1 MELFHSTRSTD
12 IQVTAKQAIRQGIA
26 DDGGLFVSDSL
37 GERTL
42 DVESLPGK
50 SYQEIALE
58 VLRLLLPDFS
68 DEELRECIEGAYS
81 SFKDEDVTPLK
92 SLGMNYVLELFHGP
106 TSAFKDVALQALPR
120 FMAHTHVK
128 EGEAQ
133 SQEELAEGKERVLI
147 LTATSGD
154 TGKAALDGFADVDS
168 TGIVVFYPA
177 GQVSEVQRMQMITQ
191 SGQNVGVVAV
201 HGNFDDAQSKV
212 KAIFG
217 DAQLAADLEE
227 NAHTRLSSANSI
239 NVGRL
244 VPQVVYYCAAYA
256 QLLFTQEINF
266 GDEVDFLVPTGNF
279 GDILAGYYA
288 KRLGLPVGKLV
299 VASDKNNVLYDFLT
313 TGVYDR
319 NREFFTTISPS
330 MDILISSN
338 LERMLYYFSDG
349 DTELISRLMN
359 DLAQTGRYEVP
370 SGVMRKIR
378 EVFDCAWADEDQVR
392 AAIRDC
398 WDENGYVIDPH
409 TACAYHALSV
419 TEGTPT
425 APRVV
430 LSTASPYKFP
440 RAVLSA
446 LGVEAPESD
455 FACMDALADLS
466 GVPAPTALRSL
477 EGQIPRFTDEIDV
490 EDMPAYVRTMA
501 AKFAGASGAAA

>member
-37 GERTL
+37 GAKII
-42 DVESLPGK
+42 DVESLLGK

-58 VLRLLLPDFS
+58 VLSALLPDFS
-68 DEELRECIEGAYS
+68 EEELRECIEGAYGAQ
-81 SFKDEDVTPLK
+81 FKDDAITPLK

-106 TSAFKDVALQALPR
+106 TSAFKDVALQILPR
-120 FMAHTHVK
+120 FMAHTTAP
-128 EGEAQ
+128 EPT
-133 SQEELAEGKERVLI
+133 SQEDVTDRALI

-154 TGKAALDGFADVDS
+154 TGKAALEGFANVDS
-168 TGIVVFYPA
+168 TEIVVFYPA
-177 GQVSEVQRMQMITQ
+177 GQVSEVQRLQMVTQ
-191 SGQNVGVVAV
+191 SGSNVGVVAV
-201 HGNFDDAQSKV
+201 RGNFDDAQSAV
-212 KAIFG
+212 KNIFG
-217 DAQLAADLEE
+217 NDVLAVELATQS
-227 NAHTRLSSANSI
+227 HTRLSSANSI

-244 VPQVVYYCAAYA
+244 VPQVVYYFAAYA
-256 QLLFTQEINF
+256 QLLFTQEINN
-266 GDEVDFLVPTGNF
+266 GDEVDFIVPTGNF

-299 VASDKNNVLYDFLT
+299 VASDKNNVLFDFLT

-349 DTELISRLMN
+349 NTELISRLMN
-359 DLAQTGRYEVP
+359 DLATTGRYEVP
-370 SGVMRKIR
+370 TEIMDKIR
-378 EVFDCAWADEDQVR
+378 TVFDCSWADEDQVR
-392 AAIRDC
+392 EAIAEC
-398 WDENGYVIDPH
+398 WNENGYVIDPH
-409 TACAYHALSV
+409 TACGYHALST

-440 RAVLSA
+440 RAVLEA
-446 LGVEAPESD
+446 LGQETPDSD
-455 FACMDALADLS
+455 FACMDALHAFS
-466 GVPAPTALRSL
+466 GMEIPANLRSL
-477 EGQIPRFTDEIDV
+477 ENQEPRFTDEIDV
-490 EDMPAYVRTMA
+490 ADMPDYVKTMA
-501 AKFAGASGAAA
+501 ARFAE

>member
-1 MELFHSTRSTD
+1 MELFHSTRSTN

-26 DDGGLFVSDSL
+26 DDGGLFVNDSL
-37 GERTL
+37 GKTL
-42 DVESLPGK
+42 VDVESLPGK

-58 VLRLLLPDFS
+58 VLSALLPDFTE
-68 DEELRECIEGAYS
+68 DELQSCIQGAYGS
-81 SFKDEDVTPLK
+81 NFKDEDITPLK

-106 TSAFKDVALQALPR
+106 TSAFKDVALQILPR
-120 FMAHTHVK
+120 FMAHTTADN
-128 EGEAQ
+128 AQ
-133 SQEELAEGKERVLI
+133 AESQEDLDANKRVLI

-154 TGKAALDGFADVDS
+154 TGKAALEGFADVDS

-177 GQVSEVQRMQMITQ
+177 GQVSEVQRLQMVTQ
-191 SGQNVGVVAV
+191 SGSNVGVVAV
-201 HGNFDDAQSKV
+201 RGNFDDAQSSV
-212 KAIFG
+212 KRIFG
-217 DAQLAADLEE
+217 DADLASELAASSG
-227 NAHTRLSSANSI
+227 TRLSSANSI

-244 VPQVVYYCAAYA
+244 VPQVVYYFAAYA

-266 GDEVDFLVPTGNF
+266 GDEVDFIVPTGNF

-359 DLAQTGRYEVP
+359 DLATTGRYEVP
-370 SGVMRKIR
+370 GEIMEKIR
-378 EVFDCAWADEDQVR
+378 SVFDCGWADEDQVR
-392 AAIRDC
+392 TAIAEC
-398 WDENGYVIDPH
+398 WNDNHYVIDPH
-409 TACAYHALSV
+409 TACAYHVLST

-425 APRVV
+425 APRVI

-440 RAVLSA
+440 RAVLEA
-446 LGVEAPESD
+446 LGQTAPSSD
-455 FACMDALADLS
+455 FECMEDLHALS
-466 GVPAPTALRSL
+466 GMDIPENLRSL
-477 EGQIPRFTDEIDV
+477 EGQSARFTDEIDV
-490 EDMPAYVRTMA
+490 ADMPDYVRTMA
-501 AKFAGASGAAA
+501 ARFAE